1 MAVHV
6 RAGGSVGLVVTLVIF
21 VLLWIGS
28 TVAAIVAMANNK
40 DLELRAQQAT
50 DDLSRFVS
58 KGTNSLNEDQ
68 LPIVADALNNTNA
81 TVVRQLV
88 DENSRLKG
96 VIMGQGDVRYNAVLT
111 AVRQANPAW
120 GQDTILT
127 TEIAKLT
134 QELQMAR
141 EQNDRLTAEMND
153 ERAKRLAAEESRTE
167 QNQAY
172 NTSVAGLNTK
182 LASQDQNLVAYR
194 GQVDQRFSSLDDQLA
209 ALQAQKAREI
219 NDLLGQN
226 AQLEQTK
233 RLLERRLEERGRT
246 QSRPDGPESW
256 KLPDGQVSSALIE
269 ENVVFINRGRNDHV
283 LLGLTFE
290 VYSRKTGVV
299 SDDTGEL
306 RGKGTV
312 EVISVSENS
321 SVCRVVRVTRG
332 QAIVEGDL
340 IANTVYDPNITFKFH
355 VHGDFDIDNV
365 GQPSEVDRR
374 RIETMI
380 EEWGGKLTPQL
391 TYDVDFLVLGR
402 EPALPE
408 RPEDQ
413 LDPVAMQRFAADQK
427 RFESY
432 QELIGEAKALKI
444 PVLNQN
450 RFLVLIGYYQR

>member
-1 MAVHV
+1 
-6 RAGGSVGLVVTLVIF
+6 LV
-21 VLLWIGS
+21 
-28 TVAAIVAMANNK
+28 
-40 DLELRAQQAT
+40 
-50 DDLSRFVS
+50 
-58 KGTNSLNEDQ
+58 
-68 LPIVADALNNTNA
+68 
-81 TVVRQLV
+81 
-88 DENSRLKG
+88 
-96 VIMGQGDVRYNAVLT
+96 
-111 AVRQANPAW
+111 
-120 GQDTILT
+120 
-127 TEIAKLT
+127 
-134 QELQMAR
+134 
-141 EQNDRLTAEMND
+141 
-153 ERAKRLAAEESRTE
+153 
-167 QNQAY
+167 
-172 NTSVAGLNTK
+172 
-182 LASQDQNLVAYR
+182 
-194 GQVDQRFSSLDDQLA
+194 
-209 ALQAQKAREI
+209 
-219 NDLLGQN
+219 
-226 AQLEQTK
+226 
-233 RLLERRLEERGRT
+233 
-246 QSRPDGPESW
+246 
-256 KLPDGQVSSALIE
+256 E

-340 IANTVYDPNITFKFH
+340 IANVVYDPNITFKFH

-365 GQPSEVDRR
+365 GQVSEVDRR

-380 EEWGGKLTPQL
+380 EEWGGKLTRQL

-402 EPALPE
+402 DPALPE

-413 LDPVAMQRFAADQK
+413 LDPVAMQRYAADQK
-427 RFESY
+427 RFETY